1 MDCLV
6 CQNQIETPMQIMGD
20 TTGLQLDIGTEIK
33 AFVQANPIPTIGLAL
48 AIGYG
53 LYMLLKSK

>member
-1 MDCLV
+1 
-6 CQNQIETPMQIMGD
+6 MQIMGD